1 MPKFETKKTGKDFEI
16 QMLGELADAM
26 AATVK
31 FGKRLEKIARI
42 CQSTDLDA
50 TEKVAHVLK
59 AVGKDI
65 RKLAAKPEAKK
76 PRVTKSQAKKSKP
89 RKKVR

>member
-16 QMLGELADAM
+16 QLLGELSDAM

-76 PRVTKSQAKKSKP
+76 PRAKKPQAKKSKL